1 MKIIIIGG
9 VAGGMSAAARL
20 RRLDEKSDII
30 VIEKSGYVS
39 FANCGLPYYI
49 GGVIKEKDSLLLET
63 PSTLKEKFNLDVR
76 VKSEAV
82 SINREKKEI
91 KIKNIETND
100 EYTESYDK
108 LLISTGAKPFVPDIK
123 GLEEAGYL
131 TLRNIEDME
140 KISSCI
146 DSDGYKNAVII
157 GGGFI
162 GLETAENLKHKNINV
177 TIIEKADQ
185 VMAPLDPEM
194 ASFIHGEIKRR
205 NIALYL
211 NSDITEISNSGKKK
225 IIKLKSGEV
234 VETDIIIASIG
245 VVPDSEL
252 AKNAGLKMSSKG
264 AVEVDEYL
272 KTSDSDIYAA
282 GDVIEIRNAIT
293 GQKALVPL
301 AGPANKQG
309 RTAADNILG
318 REEKYTGTIG
328 TSIMKFFNMTAASTG
343 INEKY
348 LKKQDINYKS
358 LFIIKADH
366 AGYYPGASDIY
377 FKILFEPETGKIFGA
392 QAVGEKGADKKI
404 DIIATAILG
413 SISVYKLKDL
423 ETAYAPPFN
432 SAKDIINYASYMAEN
447 IKRDGLETVSW
458 NETDKIGVIDVRTED
473 EYNIDHIQGAVN
485 MPLNT
490 LRENMGKLDKNKEYI
505 VYCKVGQ
512 RGYNAQRIL
521 VNNGYKV
528 KNLNGGFSIYK
539 SALMPQ
545 DNRIKFE
552 NDIKN
557 DKHRSISGLNS
568 ADKKILDVTGLQ
580 CPGPI
585 IKIKNKISELKTGEV
600 LEVKATDPGF
610 ENDIKVWTRQ
620 TGNTLLNIENTDGEI
635 LAEIKKG
642 ESFLLSKKP
651 DEEAVKENSTSLVI
665 FSGDFD
671 KVFAALVIANGALA
685 MGNSVSIF
693 FTFWGLNVLRKS
705 NYKTRSKKGIIEKC
719 FGIMMPKGVSK
730 LKLSNM
736 NFFGLGRKMI
746 NKVMK
751 TKNIESLE
759 SLLEQYIENGG
770 KITACTM
777 SMDVMGIKKDELI
790 ENIEY
795 GGVATYMENANKANH
810 NLFI

>member
-413 SISVYKLKDL
+413 NISVYKLKDL

-458 NETDKIGVIDVRTED
+458 NETDKIGLIDVRTED

-642 ESFLLSKKP
+642 ESFLRSKKP

>member
-282 GDVIEIRNAIT
+282 GDVIEIRNAVT
-293 GQKALVPL
+293 GQKGLVPL

-343 INEKY
+343 VNEKY

-413 SISVYKLKDL
+413 NISVYKLKDL

-458 NETDKIGVIDVRTED
+458 NETDKIGLIDVRTED

-539 SALMPQ
+539 SASVPQ

>member
-318 REEKYTGTIG
+318 REERYIGTIG
-328 TSIMKFFNMTAASTG
+328 TSMMKFFNMTAASTG

-413 SISVYKLKDL
+413 NISVYKLKDL